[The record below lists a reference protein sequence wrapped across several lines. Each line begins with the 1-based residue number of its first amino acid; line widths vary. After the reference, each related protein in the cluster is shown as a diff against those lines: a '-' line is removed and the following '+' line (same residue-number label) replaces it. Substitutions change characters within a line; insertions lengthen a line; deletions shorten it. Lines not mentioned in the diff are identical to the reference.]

1 MVEIAHT
8 SRDYAELSGRTQPVI
23 GDVVVSLINLGISL
37 QGITTYAK
45 RENRPTIPAP
55 QQIGTQK
62 PLSLLQA
69 GTKLS
74 HPSHIPHHLP
84 PLPDPHAYI
93 RTPVSVSSAP
103 FLFDTESD
111 RNGRFYRHT
120 SNQWPSTRRSVR
132 KLPTKNE
139 TLKRHWHDFWPKP
152 AKHNVYSHRKTI
164 RCFHVSPSTP
174 SDSTVRPLLQ
184 MNNEIVYYCVF
195 FVQWL
200 LASHRFHH
208 IWPH

>member
-1 MVEIAHT
+1 MVVEIAHT

-37 QGITTYAK
+37 QGITAYAK
-45 RENRPTIPAP
+45 RENRPIIPSP

-93 RTPVSVSSAP
+93 RTPVSLQETLLPNAN
-103 FLFDTESD
+103 FCFDHIC
-111 RNGRFYRHT
+111 RRT
-120 SNQWPSTRRSVR
+120 SNQWLNTRQFARR
-132 KLPTKNE
+132 RPTKNV
-139 TLKRHWHDFWPKP
+139 TLKKHWHDSWPKP

-164 RCFHVSPSTP
+164 KCFHVS
-174 SDSTVRPLLQ
+174 DFPLSAAA
-184 MNNEIVYYCVF
+184 E
-195 FVQWL
+195 FVGTL
-200 LASHRFHH
+200 KNLN
-208 IWPH
+208 

>member
-45 RENRPTIPAP
+45 RENRPTISAP

-93 RTPVSVSSAP
+93 RTPVSVSSTLS
-103 FLFDTESD
+103 FLTLSLIEMDDFADTQATSD
-111 RNGRFYRHT
+111 RIRGDPWESCQSKT
-120 SNQWPSTRRSVR
+120 
-132 KLPTKNE
+132 
-139 TLKRHWHDFWPKP
+139 RHWKGIDTLFGQ
-152 AKHNVYSHRKTI
+152 NQRNTMFILIGGQSD
-164 RCFHVSPSTP
+164 VST
-174 SDSTVRPLLQ
+174 
-184 MNNEIVYYCVF
+184 
-195 FVQWL
+195 
-200 LASHRFHH
+200 
-208 IWPH
+208 

>member
-93 RTPVSVSSAP
+93 RTPVSVSTMRSRAYL
-103 FLFDTESD
+103 FNFDTAAD
-111 RNGRFYRHT
+111 RNGRFCRHT
-120 SNQWPSTRRSVR
+120 SN
-132 KLPTKNE
+132 L
-139 TLKRHWHDFWPKP
+139 
-152 AKHNVYSHRKTI
+152 
-164 RCFHVSPSTP
+164 
-174 SDSTVRPLLQ
+174 
-184 MNNEIVYYCVF
+184 
-195 FVQWL
+195 
-200 LASHRFHH
+200 
-208 IWPH
+208 

>member
-45 RENRPTIPAP
+45 RENRPTIPPP

-93 RTPVSVSSAP
+93 RTPVSFCRPNTFSTLLLNCESMDFA
-103 FLFDTESD
+103 DT
-111 RNGRFYRHT
+111 
-120 SNQWPSTRRSVR
+120 
-132 KLPTKNE
+132 
-139 TLKRHWHDFWPKP
+139 
-152 AKHNVYSHRKTI
+152 
-164 RCFHVSPSTP
+164 
-174 SDSTVRPLLQ
+174 
-184 MNNEIVYYCVF
+184 
-195 FVQWL
+195 
-200 LASHRFHH
+200 
-208 IWPH
+208 